1 MFVLNGATRRWRWP
15 RAGALV
21 WMLALSACGGGGGG
35 GDADPNLSVA
45 PGSLESPTLPAFTPG
60 NDPLESSQWHL
71 NNLLNPGM
79 NRNLAGVTAFGS
91 GVRVALLDQAVD
103 IWHPDL
109 APNHLFGLSWSY
121 VKGSTDPSPL
131 AGSDDAHGTAVA
143 GVLAAARNNSIGGR
157 GVAPDTRFMVYDV
170 IDNPTSTYLANAV
183 ARAQANGAQVV
194 NNSWG
199 PVTPHYTDST
209 AHVLWADQVRQ
220 AARSGRDGKGL
231 VFFMAAG
238 NEGNSIGGRNVYGN
252 LNEMMMVGSV
262 DAQGRPA
269 SFSTPGAQVLVA
281 APSGATMTDSN
292 EGIVT
297 TDISGPRGYNAGDYT
312 NTFKG
317 TSASTPMAS
326 GVAALMLEMRP
337 ELSWRDIRWILA
349 HTASPATGV
358 TGEFNTQS
366 GLRFDPRV
374 GFGRLN
380 ASAAISRAATHTLLP
395 AARSCSSNP
404 SIVNREIPESIDGTS
419 ELRLSFTPGS
429 DCGLQVIEYVSVDLA
444 FSHSY
449 TGDIEVKL
457 LSPNST
463 QSTLTQKHSCP
474 RDGLNRE
481 VCASLSNGWSF
492 GSVRHLGES
501 ATGEWVLHLR
511 DRAAG
516 NTGRLKSWR
525 ITLHGH

>member
-21 WMLALSACGGGGGG
+21 WMLVLSACGGGGGG

-45 PGSLESPTLPAFTPG
+45 PGSLESPTLPVFTPG

-71 NNLLNPGM
+71 NNLLSPGM
-79 NRNLAGVTAFGS
+79 DLNLAGVTAFGS

-131 AGSDDAHGTAVA
+131 TGSDDAHGTAVA

-220 AARSGRDGKGL
+220 AARNGRDGKGL

-262 DAQGRPA
+262 DSDGIATT
-269 SFSTPGAQVLVA
+269 FSTPGAQVLVT
-281 APSGATMTDSN
+281 APSGDTMSQPRR
-292 EGIVT
+292 GIVT
-297 TDISGPRGYNAGDYT
+297 TDISGPNGYSPNDHT
-312 NTFKG
+312 SSFQG

-326 GVAALMLEMRP
+326 GVAALMLQTRP
-337 ELSWRDIRWILA
+337 ALSWRDIRWIMA
-349 HTASPATGV
+349 QTALPA
-358 TGEFNTQS
+358 S
-366 GLRFDPRV
+366 GLTGQMPTPMNAHGFDPRV

-380 ASAAISRAATHTLLP
+380 ASAALARAATHALLP

-404 SIVNREIPESIDGTS
+404 STVNDRITDNSAT
-419 ELRLSFTPGS
+419 
-429 DCGLQVIEYVSVDLA
+429 GLTYRFNQNTMGCSLQTIEYISVDLA
-444 FSHSY
+444 FAHSY
-449 TGDIEVKL
+449 TGDIEVEL
-457 LSPNST
+457 QSPT
-463 QSTLTQKHSCP
+463 GTRSTLTEAHLCAGG
-474 RDGLNRE
+474 R
-481 VCASLSNGWSF
+481 CASLSNGWTF
-492 GSVRHLGES
+492 GSVRHLGE
-501 ATGEWVLHLR
+501 AANGDWQVHVR
-511 DRAAG
+511 DRQAG
-516 NTGRLKSWR
+516 NIGALRSWR

>member
-45 PGSLESPTLPAFTPG
+45 PGSLESPTLPTFTPG

-79 NRNLAGVTAFGS
+79 DLNLAGVTAFGS

-199 PVTPHYTDST
+199 PEIPHYTDST

-220 AARSGRDGKGL
+220 AARNGRNGKGL

-238 NEGNSIGGRNVYGN
+238 NEGSSIGGRNVYGN

-262 DAQGRPA
+262 DTQGRPT

-281 APSGATMTDSN
+281 APSGATMLDSN

-297 TDISGPRGYNAGDYT
+297 TDISGPRGYNAGDYA

-326 GVAALMLEMRP
+326 GVAALMLEVRP

-358 TGEFNTQS
+358 TGEFSTQS

-380 ASAAISRAATHTLLP
+380 ASAAVGRAATHALLP
-395 AARSCSSNP
+395 TARSCSSNP
-404 SIVNREIPESIDGTS
+404 STVNDRITDNST
-419 ELRLSFTPGS
+419 T
-429 DCGLQVIEYVSVDLA
+429 GLTYRFNQNTMGCSLQTIEYISVDLA
-444 FSHSY
+444 FAHSY
-449 TGDIEVKL
+449 TGDIEVEL
-457 LSPNST
+457 QSPT
-463 QSTLTQKHSCP
+463 GTRSTLTEAHLCAGG
-474 RDGLNRE
+474 R
-481 VCASLSNGWSF
+481 CASLSNGWTF
-492 GSVRHLGES
+492 GSVRHLGE
-501 ATGEWVLHLR
+501 AANGDWQVHVR
-511 DRAAG
+511 DRQAG
-516 NTGRLKSWR
+516 NIGALRSWR

>member
-1 MFVLNGATRRWRWP
+1 MSRIFLLNSAARCLRWP
-15 RAGALV
+15 RSGVLLV
-21 WMLALSACGGGGGG
+21 SLVVSACGGGGGG
-35 GDADPNLSVA
+35 SVDPNLSVA
-45 PGSLESPTLPAFTPG
+45 PGSLESPNLPSFTPG
-60 NDPLESSQWHL
+60 NDPLETSQWHL
-71 NNLLNPGM
+71 NNVLSTGM
-79 NRNLAGVTAFGS
+79 DLNLAGVTGYGT

-109 APNHLFGLSWSY
+109 APNHLFGLSWSC
-121 VKGSTDPSPL
+121 VKGSTDPSPS
-131 AGSDDAHGTAVA
+131 ASSDDAHGTAVA
-143 GVLAAARNNSIGGR
+143 GVLAAVRNNSIGGR

-262 DAQGRPA
+262 DSDGIATT
-269 SFSTPGAQVLVA
+269 FSTPGAQVLVA
-281 APSGATMTDSN
+281 APSGDSMSQPRR
-292 EGIVT
+292 GIVT
-297 TDISGPRGYNAGDYT
+297 TDISGPNGYSVNDYT
-312 NTFKG
+312 SSFQG

-326 GVAALMLEMRP
+326 GVAALMLQTRP
-337 ELSWRDIRWILA
+337 ALSWRDIRWIIA
-349 HTASPATGV
+349 QTAQPAIGLTGQV
-358 TGEFNTQS
+358 LTPMNANGFH
-366 GLRFDPRV
+366 PKV

-380 ASAAISRAATHTLLP
+380 ASAAVGRAATHTLLP

-404 SIVNREIPESIDGTS
+404 STVNATIPNNTAN
-419 ELRLSFTPGS
+419 
-429 DCGLQVIEYVSVDLA
+429 GLVYRFNQASMGCSLQTIEYISVDLA
-444 FSHSY
+444 FAHSY
-449 TGDIEVKL
+449 TGDIEVEL
-457 LSPNST
+457 QSPSST
-463 QSTLTQKHSCP
+463 RSTLTEAHLCP
-474 RDGLNRE
+474 NNL
-481 VCASLSNGWSF
+481 CASLSNGWTF
-492 GSVRHLGES
+492 GSVRHLGE
-501 ATGEWVLHLR
+501 AAAGDWELHVR
-511 DRAAG
+511 DRAPG
-516 NTGRLKSWR
+516 NTGLLKSWR